1 MFNSCLFLHDLIY
14 DQSTFQRFYS
24 LLKPNANMADTPRE
38 DRWATVSP
46 SSPASTVEDPE
57 LSEDEG
63 KTWRRR
69 SKNRAGFTNASS
81 PPPQSSPAPADEN
94 QLDGPA
100 DTRGRRKSAKNRYL
114 SALKDDT
121 PSRGSS
127 RSGTKRP
134 RKAKGGKAALSWIQD
149 GPRDTEDEGS
159 IADNQSRS
167 DVDFRSNSG
176 AANAVGTRRQAN
188 GTIGSVYSGNKM
200 RHLKKEDGA
209 PLWRKDIQYEF
220 LQLVFDDEKPVFT
233 RFADGKK
240 GFSFTDIY
248 VDAMSRSSKT
258 SKILKDKLQT
268 DRLAAKNMAMICLL
282 VNVGRMN
289 TTLNFFPEMRAQ
301 LRTYH
306 SIPVLQAQQDPN
318 SYKQLQDAPR
328 LKSILKGASEDEEQP
343 KSLEAIQASPV
354 PRSNPVNLIFVLSQ
368 CAPRVSELHFH
379 PPRDFFDLVM
389 RPSITSKSRARAFLW
404 LMWWYLES
412 NFTREDSMNNPFGPG
427 TDATANRDGV
437 PLKVPEFEHLTDEQ
451 AALENVDSP
460 EEVAYGEQKQRE
472 RKRTIMIIISTY
484 VTNLA
489 A

>member
-1 MFNSCLFLHDLIY
+1 
-14 DQSTFQRFYS
+14 
-24 LLKPNANMADTPRE
+24 MADTPRD
-38 DRWATVSP
+38 DRWATASP
-46 SSPASTVEDPE
+46 SSHGSTIDDPE
-57 LSEDEG
+57 VSEDERRDWQRHG
-63 KTWRRR
+63 KTGRDVTD
-69 SKNRAGFTNASS
+69 ALS
-81 PPPQSSPAPADEN
+81 PAPQSSPPRPADE
-94 QLDGPA
+94 QLDGSA

-114 SALKDDT
+114 SALKEDT

-127 RSGTKRP
+127 PRGTKRP

-149 GPRDTEDEGS
+149 VPRDTEDEGS
-159 IADNQSRS
+159 IADNQSRVS
-167 DVDFRSNSG
+167 EADFRSSSG

-209 PLWRKDIQYEF
+209 PLWRRDIQYEF
-220 LQLVFDDEKPVFT
+220 LRLVFDDEKPVFT
-233 RFADGKK
+233 RFADKKK

-328 LKSILKGASEDEEQP
+328 LKSILKGASEDEDQP
-343 KSLEAIQASPV
+343 KTLEAIQAASV
-354 PRSNPVNLIFVLSQ
+354 PRTNPVNLIFVLSQ
-368 CAPRVSELHFH
+368 KAPEVSELHFH

-389 RPSITSKSRARAFLW
+389 RPTISSKSRARAFLW

-412 NFTREDSMNNPFGPG
+412 DFSKADSMNNPFGPG
-427 TDATANRDGV
+427 TDATANKDNI
-437 PLKVPEFEHLTDEQ
+437 PLKVPDFEHLTDEQ
-451 AALENVDSP
+451 ASGENVDTP
-460 EEVAYGEQKQRE
+460 EEVEYGELKMTE
-472 RKRTIMIIISTY
+472 RKRMLLRNPSNT
-484 VTNLA
+484 
-489 A
+489 

>member
-1 MFNSCLFLHDLIY
+1 
-14 DQSTFQRFYS
+14 
-24 LLKPNANMADTPRE
+24 MADTPQD
-38 DRWATVSP
+38 DRWPTA
-46 SSPASTVEDPE
+46 SPASPVSTVDDPE
-57 LSEDEG
+57 LSEEDR
-63 KTWRRR
+63 KVWQKH
-69 SKNRAGFTNASS
+69 SKNGVGHTRASS
-81 PPPQSSPAPADEN
+81 PPPRSSPAPGNDD

-100 DTRGRRKSAKNRYL
+100 DTRGRRKSAKNHYL
-114 SALKDDT
+114 TALKEDT

-127 RSGTKRP
+127 PRGTKRP
-134 RKAKGGKAALSWIQD
+134 RKTKVGKAALSWIQD

-159 IADNQSRS
+159 VADNTSRMS
-167 DVDFRSNSG
+167 DIDFRSSSG

-209 PLWRKDIQYEF
+209 PLWRKDIQYDF
-220 LQLVFDDEKPVFT
+220 LQLVFNDEKPVFT

-343 KSLEAIQASPV
+343 KSLEFVQGSSV
-354 PRSNPVNLIFVLSQ
+354 PRTNPVNLIFVLSQ
-368 CAPRVSELHFH
+368 QAPRVSELHFH

-389 RPSITSKSRARAFLW
+389 RPSISSKSRARAFLW

-412 NFTREDSMNNPFGPG
+412 DFSKEASMNNPFGPG
-427 TDATANRDGV
+427 TDASATREGV
-437 PLKVPEFEHLTDEQ
+437 ALKVPDFEHLTDEQ
-451 AALENVDSP
+451 ANAENVDTP

-472 RKRTIMIIISTY
+472 RKRRILVIFSIFSY
-484 VTNLA
+484 
-489 A
+489 